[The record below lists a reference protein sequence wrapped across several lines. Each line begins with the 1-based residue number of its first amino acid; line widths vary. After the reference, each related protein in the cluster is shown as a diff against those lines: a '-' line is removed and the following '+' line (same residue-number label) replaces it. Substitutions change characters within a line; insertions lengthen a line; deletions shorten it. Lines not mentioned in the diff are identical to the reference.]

1 MKKVVVV
8 LLAIILVFNISFLIF
23 YKPTKVTDSEL
34 RKFTPTELKKYDGS
48 DPNLPIYLAYNGDVY
63 DITPGKKFYIVG
75 GPYHDLAGK
84 DSTKELNF
92 AGGGIIKIKY
102 KIIGKLVN

>member
-1 MKKVVVV
+1 MKIVGVV
-8 LLAIILVFNISFLIF
+8 LLVLLLANVMFLLFFKSKSVPNNQLISFN
-23 YKPTKVTDSEL
+23 VM
-34 RKFTPTELKKYDGS
+34 ELKKYDGT

-63 DITPGKKFYIVG
+63 DVTAGKEFYVLG
-75 GPYHDLAGK
+75 GAYHDLAGK

-102 KIIGKLVN
+102 KIIGKLI